1 MRCCFLGVLLLLLG
15 CVNEPSGLGI
25 IYSDFDQKYG
35 VVLVDTI
42 TVDVST
48 VLLDSLP
55 TSSKG
60 LLQVGG
66 YQDEKLGALTAEGF
80 IQVGNGSEWQPATVA
95 YFDSLVLVVK
105 YSGYY
110 YGDTTT
116 EVTVDVTRIQQDFKT
131 YTLPQFWISE
141 GQYSALYAPGSLYNL
156 STVQYEDIPLGSKK
170 IRPRPSST
178 DSLVIRLDD
187 SLGKEWLELAQ
198 NKSESLTDRSKFLEY
213 FKGIGLS
220 AGSSVPNCVI
230 GLNTEKLTIRL
241 YYKQYAG
248 EKLVQQFQEFPFASD
263 LYNYTR
269 ITTDR
274 AGTVLQTLSKENNEL
289 SSRETDGEV
298 FIQSGAGIATKVKFP
313 YIRKMI
319 DLKNLLIV
327 NQAQLLIQPLK
338 NSFTRDLPLPQ
349 SLTLYETDKS
359 NLPLTQ
365 LFADFSVENY
375 QSAYIRTDEEFD
387 YSSGYIFTIT
397 EYIQILLSSEGNLD
411 KGLLIMPPGDELG
424 KSVNKVYLG
433 AGNDGTYRVKL
444 KVWYTQ
450 RE

>member
-1 MRCCFLGVLLLLLG
+1 
-15 CVNEPSGLGI
+15 
-25 IYSDFDQKYG
+25 

-42 TVDVST
+42 TMDVST

-55 TSSKG
+55 TSSTG

-66 YQDEKLGALTAEGF
+66 YQDEKLGTLMAEGF
-80 IQVGNGSEWQPATVA
+80 IQVGNGDEWQPSTLA
-95 YFDSLVLVVK
+95 YFDSLVLVLK

-116 EVTVDVTRIQQDFKT
+116 EVTLDVRRIQQNFKT
-131 YTLPQFWISE
+131 YSLSQFWISE
-141 GQYSALYAPGSLYNL
+141 GLYSALYAPGSLYNL
-156 STVQYEDIPLGSKK
+156 STVRYEEIPLGTKK
-170 IRPRPSST
+170 IRPRPSSS

-187 SLGKEWLELAQ
+187 NLGKELLQLAK
-198 NKSESLTDRSKFLEY
+198 NKSETLTDQSKFLEY

-220 AGSSVPNCVI
+220 ANSPNPTCVF
-230 GLNTEKLTIRL
+230 GLNTEELTIRL
-241 YYKQYAG
+241 YYKQYEA
-248 EKLVQQFQEFPFASD
+248 EKLNQQFHDFPFASD
-263 LYNYTR
+263 LYNYTQ

-274 AGTVLQTLSKENNEL
+274 SGTILETLTKENNEV

-298 FIQSGAGIATKVKFP
+298 FIQSGAGVVTKVKFP

-327 NQAQLLIQPLK
+327 NQAQLVIQPLK
-338 NSFTRDLPLPQ
+338 NSFTSDLPLPQ

-359 NLPLTQ
+359 NLPLNQ
-365 LFADFSVENY
+365 LFADFTRENY
-375 QSAYIRTDEEFD
+375 QSAYISTDPEFD

-397 EYIQILLSSEGNLD
+397 EYIQKLLSTEGNLD

-433 AGNDGTYRVKL
+433 ADNDGTYRVKL